1 MEQKKK
7 ILIVEDDLFL
17 REIIEKKLASEG
29 FEAKGV
35 FDIYEAERILK
46 QKDKKVDLILL
57 DLLLPGAEGYE
68 LLDRLKNDPEQKNIP
83 VIVFSNLSNEED
95 KQRAFRAGARDFLV
109 KAEHTPDTIIN
120 KIKKALNMPA

>member
-1 MEQKKK
+1 MNQKKK

-29 FEAKGV
+29 FEIKGV
-35 FDIYEAERILK
+35 FDIYEAERVLQ

-68 LLDRLKNDPEQKNIP
+68 LLGRLKNDPEQKTIP

-95 KQRAFRAGARDFLV
+95 KKRAFRAGALDFLV
-109 KAEHTPDTIIN
+109 KAEHTPDTIVQR
-120 KIKKALNMPA
+120 IKKALNMPA

>member
-1 MEQKKK
+1 MNKKKK

-35 FDIYEAERILK
+35 FDIYEAERALR
-46 QKDKKVDLILL
+46 QNDVDLILL

-68 LLDRLKNDPEQKNIP
+68 LLSRLKNYPEQKNIP

-95 KQRAFRAGARDFLV
+95 KQRAFRAGALDFLV
-109 KAEHTPDTIIN
+109 KAEHTPDTIVYR
-120 KIKKALNMPA
+120 IKKALGMPA

>member
-35 FDIYEAERILK
+35 FDIYEAERSLR
-46 QKDKKVDLILL
+46 QNDVDLILL

-68 LLDRLKNDPEQKNIP
+68 LLGRLKNDPEQKNIP

-109 KAEHTPDTIIN
+109 KAEHTPDTIVN
-120 KIKKALNMPA
+120 RIKKTLNMPA